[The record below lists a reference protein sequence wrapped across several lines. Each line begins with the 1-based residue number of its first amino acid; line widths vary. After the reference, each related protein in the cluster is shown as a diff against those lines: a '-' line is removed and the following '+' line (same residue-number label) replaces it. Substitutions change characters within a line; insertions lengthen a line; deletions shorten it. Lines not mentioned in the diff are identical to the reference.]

1 MFVKRNDDCRPR
13 WIKEDRC
20 TRIYA
25 QIVFRETS
33 ILHQDAL
40 IGFLSGKEG
49 NIQVLKNFS
58 LTKGRNTFF

>member
-1 MFVKRNDDCRPR
+1 MMMASPGGLKKTDAH
-13 WIKEDRC
+13 
-20 TRIYA
+20 TYA